1 MGKRLKEVVAAA
13 EQPGVVADVVL
24 KAASAARPKL
34 RYPAGVVAS
43 RLRLLRRFAPAGVVD
58 AGIRK
63 DLQLDAVT
71 APLPRTLVL
80 EK

>member
-1 MGKRLKEVVAAA
+1 MAAA
-13 EQPGVVADVVL
+13 EGPGVVADVVL

-34 RYPAGVVAS
+34 RYTAGGVAG
-43 RLRLLRRFAPAGVVD
+43 RLRLLRRFAPAGVLD

-63 DLQLDAVT
+63 DLRLDEVT
-71 APLPRTLVL
+71 ASLPRIPVL